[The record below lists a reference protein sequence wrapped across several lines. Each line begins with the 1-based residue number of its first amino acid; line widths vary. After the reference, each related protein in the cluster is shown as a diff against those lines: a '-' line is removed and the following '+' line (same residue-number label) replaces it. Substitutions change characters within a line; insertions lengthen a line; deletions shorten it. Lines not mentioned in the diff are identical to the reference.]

1 MRKRMLCILLGFLM
15 LLGTVAPV
23 GMAAVESASPTVR
36 TSGIIMGGT
45 PWRLYSDGTVVV
57 EEGTINRTGVGS
69 SSTPWHTYRHSI
81 NRIVFTGPITA
92 VGTLRGFFND
102 LFALTTIEGIEYFD
116 TSSVTDMVGMFR
128 ASGITSL
135 DLSGWDVSNVTNMQ
149 DMFFITTSLEYLNL
163 SGWDTGNVTNMHQM
177 FSRTGLSHLD
187 LSGWDTSNVTTMEN
201 MFDRAQNLVGLNVSG
216 WDTSHVTNMSAMFA
230 DTSRLESLDISDWDM
245 RQVTRA
251 VGFFMQVNALRQLTL
266 GEYFNPVIHQSSGQ
280 SLAFLPD
287 LPQNDIYTGYW
298 QNVGPGTIEN
308 PQGDFVISSLLLMET
323 FDGSTMADTWVA
335 QRHEVVEEPQP
346 PQPLPFTD
354 VADTNWFYPY
364 VRHVADNN
372 IMQGT
377 TATTFDPTANFS
389 RAQVVATLYR
399 ITHGGPA
406 REFPYADNRV
416 VFDDVAEDSWFAHY
430 AAWAYDNDI
439 VQGIGNNRFG
449 GNRNVTR
456 EQFATMLHRFATFRE
471 HDDTVTTGEQWES
484 FTDRDQISPWA
495 QDELTWANYHGLI
508 TGRTT
513 TTIVPGGTAQRAEAA
528 AILMRFMQ
536 TFEE

>member
-1 MRKRMLCILLGFLM
+1 MRKRLFCICLAVLMVLGA
-15 LLGTVAPV
+15 VAPLGV
-23 GMAAVESASPTVR
+23 AAPAPPLATNFEVTRSPIAAGYDIMAIRTDGSVWISSYNNGNWNEERIIIPFNAVEVASAGGGLGVEAFYVLNRFGDLYWTQFWSGLQLEEPARVASNVISTTSIDEQNNLRSGDELVMSRVADVTGTFGTFILRTDGSVWFRDFDSENNRVTREILTGIVQIDCHGHILIARDVRGRVWKYDSSTSALSVVTDNVTDISVGSFGLLTRKADGTLWHREWASRLGGAFTDGVQLDVGTDIVYFTCATGFEWANDYAIFLRADGSVWRLDMEREWNEDFTISTTVGYTTTR
-36 TSGIIMGGT
+36 VTSGVAMPTTRPGG
-45 PWRLYSDGTVVV
+45 V
-57 EEGTINRTGVGS
+57 
-69 SSTPWHTYRHSI
+69 
-81 NRIVFTGPITA
+81 A
-92 VGTLRGFFND
+92 
-102 LFALTTIEGIEYFD
+102 
-116 TSSVTDMVGMFR
+116 
-128 ASGITSL
+128 
-135 DLSGWDVSNVTNMQ
+135 
-149 DMFFITTSLEYLNL
+149 
-163 SGWDTGNVTNMHQM
+163 GNPPV
-177 FSRTGLSHLD
+177 LP
-187 LSGWDTSNVTTMEN
+187 E
-201 MFDRAQNLVGLNVSG
+201 
-216 WDTSHVTNMSAMFA
+216 
-230 DTSRLESLDISDWDM
+230 DI
-245 RQVTRA
+245 
-251 VGFFMQVNALRQLTL
+251 
-266 GEYFNPVIHQSSGQ
+266 
-280 SLAFLPD
+280 
-287 LPQNDIYTGYW
+287 
-298 QNVGPGTIEN
+298 
-308 PQGDFVISSLLLMET
+308 
-323 FDGSTMADTWVA
+323 
-335 QRHEVVEEPQP
+335 
-346 PQPLPFTD
+346 PLPFTD

-406 REFPYADNRV
+406 REFPYEDNRV

-471 HDDTVTTGEQWES
+471 HDDTVTTGEQWED

-536 TFEE
+536 AFGE